1 MRPGR
6 ICRRDQMADQ
16 RRFEREP
23 GMRVARRRFNGQ
35 ARNIVAVESKT
46 VGYR

>member
-1 MRPGR
+1 MSHRHSDAG
-6 ICRRDQMADQ
+6 
-16 RRFEREP
+16 
-23 GMRVARRRFNGQ
+23 VLARRRFNGQ